1 MSTIAPSSL
10 AASPAALEA
19 RARRLAFLALLG
31 AAVLLPHLTSDG
43 FEFPQVSNFW
53 SLLPFCGLFL
63 LPFLE
68 VRSPPRMLHL
78 DLLVLLSFVVALG
91 CWENMR
97 TWPVL
102 LIYPP
107 LIYLCLRMV
116 FLAGVGRSAGE
127 RSHAPVRPRL
137 LLGRSWLV
145 AGIIVLAGLHVSWAL
160 EGRVSTD
167 VAEGGVQGAQNIAH
181 GRPLYSDPHLSAG
194 SMDPHLDTYGPLNYE
209 AYLPFTALATGHKA
223 ARLTTL
229 FFDLLTALLLF
240 MLGRQIRGPS
250 VGVLLA
256 FCWLAFPFTL
266 YEEALGFNDSIVAA
280 TLVGT
285 VLAARSPARRG
296 AMAAAAAW
304 TKLSPLALLPL
315 LAGHQPGRRSAGRTA
330 LEFAVAFL
338 LASGLIFLPAIAHS
352 SLSAFLSRSFGF
364 QSSRSA
370 SGSIWAE
377 LQGSYSVGL
386 PWLDT
391 ASRVLH
397 GLLVA
402 LTGAFAIS
410 LFRAPRRQDAVGL
423 AAAAAAVLIAI
434 EACLGYYS
442 FSYILWFAPLVL
454 IAVILGDSE
463 PQGDGRALA

>member
-1 MSTIAPSSL
+1 MSTLAPSSL
-10 AASPAALEA
+10 AASPAVLEA
-19 RARRLAFLALLG
+19 RVRRLLFLALLA
-31 AAVLLPHLTSDG
+31 AAVIVPHLSSDG
-43 FEFPQVSNFW
+43 FEFPAVSNFW

-63 LPFLE
+63 VPLLDL
-68 VRSPPRMLHL
+68 RSPRRLLHL
-78 DLLVLLSFVVALG
+78 DLLGLLSFLVALG

-97 TWPVL
+97 SWPVL

-127 RSHAPVRPRL
+127 RSPAHVGPPL
-137 LLGRSWLV
+137 LLGRAWLV

-181 GRPLYSDPHLSAG
+181 GRSLYGRPNLSAG
-194 SMDPHLDTYGPLNYE
+194 TMDPHLDTYGPLNYE
-209 AYLPFTALATGHKA
+209 AYLPFVPLATAHKA

-229 FFDLLTALLLF
+229 FFDVLTALLLF
-240 MLGRQIRGPS
+240 MLGRQIRGSS
-250 VGVLLA
+250 VGILLA

-285 VLAARSPARRG
+285 ILVAGSPARRG
-296 AMAAAAAW
+296 VMAAAAAW

-315 LAGHQPGRRSAGRTA
+315 LAGHRPGSRGAGRTA
-330 LEFAVAFL
+330 LEFAAAFI
-338 LASGLIFLPAIAHS
+338 LASALIFVPALAHS
-352 SLSAFLSRSFGF
+352 SLSAFLSRTFGF
-364 QSSRSA
+364 QSSRPA

-377 LQGSYSVGL
+377 LQGSYSVGM

-397 GLLVA
+397 GLLAA

-423 AAAAAAVLIAI
+423 AAAGAAVLIAI
-434 EACLGYYS
+434 EVCLGYYS

-454 IAVILGDSE
+454 IAVVLGGGESLD
-463 PQGDGRALA
+463 RRTTV